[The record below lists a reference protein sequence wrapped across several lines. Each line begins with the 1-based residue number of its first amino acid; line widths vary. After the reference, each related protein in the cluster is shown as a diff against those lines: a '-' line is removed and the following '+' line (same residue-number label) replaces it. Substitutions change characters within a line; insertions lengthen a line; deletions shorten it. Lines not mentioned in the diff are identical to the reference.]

1 MVYTLKFEG
10 KKYAYDSAAGTTVTL
25 PSLPFKM
32 VEALE
37 PPLEPLCP
45 TSLRYELAKY
55 DSRDVEEA
63 YDSILEYAA
72 DGILYKED
80 DGVVRMIAEGEYAC
94 GNDRLATELL
104 TKAFSAQGQE
114 IRFEAVG
121 ADAEDLLAFAKK
133 VATGL
138 GKQIV

>member
-25 PSLPFKM
+25 SSLPFKM

-63 YDSILEYAA
+63 YDSILEYAK
-72 DGILYKED
+72 DGILYKKD
-80 DGVVRMIAEGEYAC
+80 DDVVRMVTEGEYAC
-94 GNDRLATELL
+94 GNERLASELL
-104 TKAFSAQGQE
+104 TKAFAAHGHE
-114 IRFEAVG
+114 VRFETVG
-121 ADAEDLLAFAKK
+121 ANAEDLLAFAKK
-133 VATGL
+133 VAMGL
-138 GKQIV
+138 GKEII